1 MDSLDKKS
9 NEASAATDRPHSEG
23 LFQGVARHSFIYAF
37 GMIVG
42 RVVSFL
48 MLPIYTRF
56 LTPADYGVLAL
67 IELTL
72 DFITIIA
79 GAKLVLGVFRY
90 YHKAETQKEREEVV
104 STSFLL
110 VAGLYS
116 VVGMAAFLASE
127 PLSHLVFGSGQNTIL
142 FQIAS
147 VNVALGALLMVPLSL
162 ARVEDRSVFFVGMNL
177 VKLVLQVVAVLI
189 FLVVMDLGVL
199 GVFLATLLANLL
211 VGVAATVWL
220 YRRVRL
226 SWTGRAAQN
235 LFRYGFPLMLTKVAT
250 FATTFSDRYFLQ
262 AVADET
268 AVGLYNLTYQ
278 FGFILV
284 MVGFAPIDQIWSPKR
299 FEVAARTDADDVLSR
314 GFILI
319 NVVLISV
326 AVAISLFVYDLLRVM
341 ATPPFWSAA
350 ELVPLI
356 LIAYVLQSWASVQ
369 DIGILL
375 AERTRYV
382 AVANFVA
389 AGVAVVGYLIFVPRY
404 LQWGAASVTVVAFA
418 VQFGLIYWFS
428 QRLRRI
434 RYRWRPVL
442 LLCGWAAVAVGVSL
456 LLPELPI
463 FQSILARSALGLI
476 FLAGVWV
483 MPILERRDK
492 EALLGLLDSVK
503 RMLLTPRQPKR

>member
-1 MDSLDKKS
+1 MDEKT
-9 NEASAATDRPHSEG
+9 NEASAASDRSPTEG
-23 LFQGVARHSFIYAF
+23 LFQGVARHSLIYAL
-37 GMIVG
+37 GVVVA
-42 RVVSFL
+42 RAVSFL

-56 LTPADYGVLAL
+56 LTPADYGVMAL
-67 IELTL
+67 VEMTL
-72 DFITIIA
+72 DFVTIIA

-90 YHKAETQKEREEVV
+90 YHKAETQEEREEVV

-116 VVGMAAFLASE
+116 IVGMAAFLASE
-127 PLSHLVFGSGQNTIL
+127 PLSRLVFGSGQNVIL

-177 VKLVLQVVAVLI
+177 VKLVLQVVAVLV

-199 GVFLATLLANLL
+199 GVFLASFVANLL
-211 VGVAATVWL
+211 VGGFATLWL

-235 LFRYGFPLMLTKVAT
+235 LFRYGLPLMLTKVAT
-250 FATTFSDRYFLQ
+250 FATTFSDRFFLQ

-268 AVGLYNLTYQ
+268 AVGLYNLAYQ

-284 MVGFAPIDQIWSPKR
+284 MVGFSPIDQIWNPKR
-299 FEVAARTDADDVLSR
+299 FAVAERTDRDDVLSR

-326 AVAISLFVYDLLRVM
+326 AVAISIFVYDLLRVM

-350 ELVPLI
+350 EVVPLI

-382 AVANFVA
+382 ALANFVA
-389 AGVAVVGYLIFVPRY
+389 AAVAVLGYLLFIPRY
-404 LQWGAASVTVVAFA
+404 LQWGAAGVTVLAFA

-428 QRLRRI
+428 QRLRPI
-434 RYRWRPVL
+434 RYRWKPVFF
-442 LLCGWAAVAVGVSL
+442 LCGWAAVAVGVGL
-456 LLPELPI
+456 LLPELPVI
-463 FQSILARSALGLI
+463 LSVLARSAIGLV
-476 FLAGVWV
+476 FLTGVWAL
-483 MPILERRDK
+483 PILEGRDK
-492 EALLGLLDSVK
+492 EAVLDLLYSLKGV
-503 RMLLTPRQPKR
+503 LLTSRSGSGNR